1 MSKMKIT
8 TVRISDV
15 QHQWITRNHPQQLSH
30 LVREHLDDL
39 MQQKTPVNFH
49 NAWRES
55 AQKCYPFLSDGYC
68 AICWKGGIPP
78 RDTWQR
84 YLQENSQVS
93 SRFKITWEEWIMN
106 NHHNRQSL
114 LDEWNKD
121 SNFNLDQNA
130 IEHQEKTQGI
140 LKKILNFFFR
150 K

>member
-1 MSKMKIT
+1 MKMKIT
-8 TVRISDV
+8 TVRITDV
-15 QHQWITRNHPQQLSH
+15 QHTWITRNHPQQLSH
-30 LVREHLDDL
+30 LVREHLDEL

-68 AICWKGGIPP
+68 AICWPGGIPA

-84 YLQENSQVS
+84 YLKENSQVT
-93 SRFKITWEEWIMN
+93 SRFKISWEEWIMN

-121 SNFNLDQNA
+121 TDVIPFLHESNDQ
-130 IEHQEKTQGI
+130 ERTPGFLVRLWSKLFG
-140 LKKILNFFFR
+140 K
-150 K
+150 

>member
-1 MSKMKIT
+1 
-8 TVRISDV
+8 
-15 QHQWITRNHPQQLSH
+15 
-30 LVREHLDDL
+30 